1 MEKGFKNIS
10 KSGETINKVINEIS
24 STNNCFIRDVQIKRE
39 GKRELRIDYLIN
51 NNGDIFALE
60 IDGPQHYG
68 LRFRDLSDQ
77 ENRIFKNDSEKVRL
91 LLNQY
96 KIETSRIP
104 LPIIKTD
111 IDIEEEINMILGGN
125 SRWIGIPQKGWLDG
139 HHKSYD

>member
-1 MEKGFKNIS
+1 M
-10 KSGETINKVINEIS
+10 
-24 STNNCFIRDVQIKRE
+24 
-39 GKRELRIDYLIN
+39 
-51 NNGDIFALE
+51 
-60 IDGPQHYG
+60 
-68 LRFRDLSDQ
+68 
-77 ENRIFKNDSEKVRL
+77 RL

-111 IDIEEEINMILGGN
+111 IEIEEEINMILGGN